1 MSRIGKQPVTIP
13 DKVKVTVDGTFVSV
27 KGPLGELSE
36 TLPENVTTEVE
47 GDELVVSR
55 VDDSR
60 TARSA
65 HGLARTLVANMVN
78 GVATGFS
85 RKVLIEGVG
94 YRAEMK
100 GDRWILFTLGYS
112 HPILY
117 ELADGLSA
125 AIDAKENSVTI
136 TGSSKQLVGA
146 TAAEIRSLR
155 PPEPYKGKGVR
166 YADEVIR
173 RKEGKSAGK

>member
-13 DKVKVTVDGTFVSV
+13 DKVNVSVDGAFVSV

-36 TLPENVTTEVE
+36 TLPELVTTTVE
-47 GDELVVSR
+47 GSEVTVARADESR
-55 VDDSR
+55 L
-60 TARSA
+60 ARAA
-65 HGLARTLVANMVN
+65 HGLARTLVANMVEGVSN
-78 GVATGFS
+78 GFA

-117 ELADGLSA
+117 ELADGLKA
-125 AIDAKENSVTI
+125 AIDNKENSVTI
-136 TGSSKQLVGA
+136 TGASKQLVGA
-146 TAAEIRSLR
+146 TAAEIRALR

-166 YADEVIR
+166 YSDEVIR